1 MIEWHTS
8 ICILVLIQSSFRIFP
23 AKLGNARE
31 VAIIKS
37 HFNFFFPAE
46 TCGRYGGVPNTDHG
60 YLGDERHKS
69 GLFVA
74 LIFHHDCRPV
84 QVKITVFM
92 VIFAQCNFTL
102 STFANSFAHVLNCF
116 DTVVFKKI

>member
-1 MIEWHTS
+1 MPERLRSLSH
-8 ICILVLIQSSFRIFP
+8 ILKFY
-23 AKLGNARE
+23 
-31 VAIIKS
+31 
-37 HFNFFFPAE
+37 PAE
-46 TCGRYGGVPNTDHG
+46 TSGRYGGVPNTDHG

-92 VIFAQCNFTL
+92 VIFAKCNFTL
-102 STFANSFAHVLNCF
+102 STFAKKFHPVLN
-116 DTVVFKKI
+116 